1 MTFEK
6 IGLNTKNEERDNET
20 DSATNNIEVSG
31 TLKQQEQTENN
42 ESAEG
47 AELLISAERDMLE
60 DLFQEKI
67 MDSIKQ
73 ESENYE
79 EEHKIE
85 EPTEDANIDSEE
97 QQRENIESTGISS
110 LINKIP
116 TKARRFINAMTM
128 ASIIVGSISVSMVP
142 STAEAA
148 GSNYSY
154 KEQVDDYRK
163 AYREERQRINRVD
176 TARHK
181 AKQATAKART
191 KQSVERYNSR
201 KIENRHIKNDITRE
215 ARLSARGY
223 ETNTER
229 PSKVVSGF
237 LLQMLRGDSQ
247 NNQ

>member
-6 IGLNTKNEERDNET
+6 IGLNTEKEEKDNEINN
-20 DSATNNIEVSG
+20 ATSNIEVSD

-47 AELLISAERDMLE
+47 AELLVSAERDMLE
-60 DLFQEKI
+60 ELFQEKI

-73 ESENYE
+73 ESEDYE

-85 EPTEDANIDSEE
+85 EPTQDVNTDSEE
-97 QQRENIESTGISS
+97 QQRKNIESTGISS

-128 ASIIVGSISVSMVP
+128 ASIIVGSISVSMIP

-154 KEQVDDYRK
+154 KEQVDDYRSAYKKERERMNK
-163 AYREERQRINRVD
+163 AHRARQV
-176 TARHK
+176 
-181 AKQATAKART
+181 AKQAAAKART
-191 KQSVERYNSR
+191 KQSVERSDSR

-215 ARLSARGY
+215 ARSSARGHN
-223 ETNTER
+223 TNAER